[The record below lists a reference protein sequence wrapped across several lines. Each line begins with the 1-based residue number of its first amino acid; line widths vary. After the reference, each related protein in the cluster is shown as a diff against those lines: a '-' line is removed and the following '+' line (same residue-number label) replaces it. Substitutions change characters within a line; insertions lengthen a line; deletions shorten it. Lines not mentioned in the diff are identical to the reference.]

1 MNAIVDATIAPP
13 VSTMRSHIVSMSPDF
28 CMLSP
33 KNWSIVNSKISQ
45 TAPIAIANEKEKIA
59 IAIGLALTSFLEY
72 IRYRIEKPMNPNTI
86 AEPPWSRVSHHAN
99 LS

>member
-1 MNAIVDATIAPP
+1 MNAIVDDAIAPA

-33 KNWSIVNSKISQ
+33 KDWSIKNSKISQ
-45 TAPIAIANEKEKIA
+45 TAPIAIAKENEKIA
-59 IAIGLALTSFLEY
+59 IMRGLALTSRLEY
-72 IRYRIEKPMNPNTI
+72 MRYSIEKPMNPKTI
-86 AEPPWSRVSHHAN
+86 AEPPWRRVSHHAN

>member
-13 VSTMRSHIVSMSPDF
+13 VSTMRSHMVSMSPDF

-45 TAPIAIANEKEKIA
+45 IAPIAIANENEKIA
-59 IAIGLALTSFLEY
+59 IANGFALTSCREY
-72 IRYRIEKPMNPNTI
+72 MRYRIEKPMNPKTT
-86 AEPPWSRVSHHAN
+86 AEPA
-99 LS
+99 